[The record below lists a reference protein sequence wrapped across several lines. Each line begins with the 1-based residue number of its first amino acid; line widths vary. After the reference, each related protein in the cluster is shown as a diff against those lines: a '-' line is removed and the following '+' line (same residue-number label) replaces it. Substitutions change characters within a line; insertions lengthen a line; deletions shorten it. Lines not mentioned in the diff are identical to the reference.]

1 MKRICSLCLAEYPYR
16 QVKKYTHPLQ
26 LCEKCQDVLIDL
38 NLTATSLLSVKKDL
52 KGETGERGCQETY
65 KPLSAK

>member
-1 MKRICSLCLAEYPYR
+1 MEVNKDTGGYLLPGSTMKRICSLCLAEYPYR

-38 NLTATSLLSVKKDL
+38 NLTATSLL
-52 KGETGERGCQETY
+52 RR
-65 KPLSAK
+65 